1 MSADEFIAADAV
13 KVSPRGRRK
22 VLNQDLLATLAK
34 VTPKQGVALRGTFG
48 EVAKSDRPA
57 VAATIRK
64 HWREI
69 RTEEV
74 RIDFTPEGVAQV
86 RVRA

>member
-13 KVSPRGRRK
+13 KVSPRGRKK

-34 VTPKQGVALRGTFG
+34 VTPKQGVALKGTFG
-48 EVAKSDRPA
+48 MVAKSDRPA

-64 HWREI
+64 HWREV
-69 RTEEV
+69 RTDEV

>member
-1 MSADEFIAADAV
+1 MKDEFIAADAV

-22 VLNQDLLATLAK
+22 VLNQDLITTLAK
-34 VTPKQGVALRGTFG
+34 VTPAQGVALKGTFG
-48 EVAKSDRPA
+48 NVSKADRPA

-69 RTEEV
+69 REDEV
-74 RIDFTPEGVAQV
+74 RIDFTPDGVAQV

>member
-13 KVSPRGRRK
+13 QVSPRGRK
-22 VLNQDLLATLAK
+22 KILNQDLLATLAK
-34 VTPKQGVALRGTFG
+34 VTPSQGVALKGTFG
-48 EVAKSDRPA
+48 KVAKQDRPA

-69 RTEEV
+69 REDEV
-74 RIDFTPEGVAQV
+74 RIDFTPEGIAQV

>member
-1 MSADEFIAADAV
+1 MKDEFIAADAV
-13 KVSPRGRRK
+13 TVSPRGRKK

-34 VTPKQGVALRGTFG
+34 VTVTQGVALRGTFG
-48 EVAKSDRPA
+48 NVPKAERPA

-69 RTEEV
+69 REEEV
-74 RIDFTPEGVAQV
+74 RIDFTPDGIAQV
-86 RVRA
+86 RIRA